1 MEIIIKLTK
10 IIVLGVFTDHHYYTN
25 QSLKLQCHLSQ
36 HHLLNPRHPQRKS
49 RPCIKQNLLTNLSLL
64 PQRPKQISLL
74 KICLPPR
81 RISIVAAL
89 VLIADRTLPN
99 SISLICNRVHKIVIA
114 QTTLRRTSITRTT
127 PTDSPTII
135 TEAEALTKVPIL
147 PTQFEVKKNNMVNME
162 ATLKTQLWEP

>member
-1 MEIIIKLTK
+1 M
-10 IIVLGVFTDHHYYTN
+10 
-25 QSLKLQCHLSQ
+25 
-36 HHLLNPRHPQRKS
+36 
-49 RPCIKQNLLTNLSLL
+49 
-64 PQRPKQISLL
+64 
-74 KICLPPR
+74 
-81 RISIVAAL
+81 ISIVAAL

-147 PTQFEVKKNNMVNME
+147 PTQFEVEKNNMVNME